1 MTAQTALAKY
11 EFDKY
16 AIKHSEPGI
25 VAEILR
31 ENLDG
36 GSISAFDFD
45 TVKVPSG
52 QGVAQWSIPT
62 IDGEVA
68 SPTVE
73 GVIVYKR
80 TVRSYWVAAVED
92 GGSSPPDCASQDGV
106 IGVGNPGGFCDHC
119 PMGAFGSAP
128 NGRSQACKA
137 NLLLFMVQQDSLLP
151 TLVKVPPSSLK
162 NLRQYMM
169 RLASAPAPFYGVV
182 TSLGLEKTKNA
193 TGIAYFKIVPTMR
206 YRLNGDDLTRMRTYG
221 EELRVA
227 LGGLSFSV
235 ETDGGE

>member
-1 MTAQTALAKY
+1 MTTQAIEKY
-11 EFDKY
+11 AFDSY
-16 AIKHSEPGI
+16 AIKSSEPGI

-52 QGVAQWSIPT
+52 QGVSQWSIPT
-62 IDGEVA
+62 IDGELA

-92 GGSSPPDCASQDGV
+92 GGSSPPDCSSQDGV
-106 IGVGNPGGFCDHC
+106 IGVGEPGGACDRCHL
-119 PMGAFGSAP
+119 AEFGTSP
-128 NGRSQACKA
+128 NGRSQACKS
-137 NLLLFMVQQDSLLP
+137 NLLLFMVRPDSLLP

-162 NLRQYMM
+162 ALRQYMM

-193 TGIAYFKIVPTMR
+193 TGISYFKIVPSMKI
-206 YRLNGDDLTRMRTYG
+206 RLNGEDVTRMRAYG
-221 EELRVA
+221 EELRIA
-227 LGGLSFSV
+227 LGGLSFSA
-235 ETDGGE
+235 ETDIGE